1 MTYPYHL
8 NKVHVYNW
16 RKNNPD
22 QLRLINRNANRK
34 YDAWKKIK
42 KIYLNIL
49 L

>member
-1 MTYPYHL
+1 MTYPYQL
-8 NKVHVYNW
+8 NKVHIYNW
-16 RKNNPD
+16 REKNLDHN
-22 QLRLINRNANRK
+22 RLINRKSKRK